1 MLNLMLLLEP
11 LNHVCGHLSFL
22 GAVGLAPYQEHD
34 SVIAAILSQLSY
46 PYCAVLQS
54 VWFCDVVGQDDT
66 LRASVEDLGNRLKT
80 LLPSRV
86 PDLELDNL
94 LLLHSEHEGAE
105 LHSDCHFVV
114 LSELLIRRP
123 QENT

>member
-1 MLNLMLLLEP
+1 MLLLEP

-66 LRASVEDLGNRLKT
+66 LRASVEDLGDRLKT
-80 LLPSRV
+80 LLPRCV

-94 LLLHSEHEGAE
+94 LLLHSEHKGAE
-105 LHSDCHFVV
+105 LHADGHFVV
-114 LSELLIRRP
+114 LSELFIRRP
-123 QENT
+123 QKNT